1 MRSDGK
7 SWTLVMGPH
16 DGSGTAVRVMRFFF
30 FLGEGDTPID
40 SSRRGRKST
49 LVGDDMVVVVSAA
62 A

>member
-16 DGSGTAVRVMRFFF
+16 DGTGTAVRVMRFF

-49 LVGDDMVVVVSAA
+49 LVGDDMAEVVSAA